1 MISIS
6 DVNWLIKI
14 CCCNS
19 GGHKRWTKWWQESCA
34 TKAWQVGGTWTI
46 SWSRAVCQTW
56 EKPFVHASV
65 ATKFVDVVFN
75 ITLPKAGA
83 QNQIKRCNTK
93 KNTSLYREESSG
105 HGATMADT
113 GPITIETSWIQLF
126 RAHDTIV
133 PFSNHQQ
140 TMWHSAKYVS
150 NWIISATNTLKLTTS
165 INIWY
170 QVFLSAVLSWF
181 MVQLWP
187 KRRAAPCCGGT
198 SCHKK
203 GDRQI
208 VGL

>member
-93 KNTSLYREESSG
+93 KTLVCTGKKVLDTEQQWRTPAQLRLRPHESNSSG
-105 HGATMADT
+105 HMTPLCLSATISKRCGIRQNMCQ
-113 GPITIETSWIQLF
+113 IESF
-126 RAHDTIV
+126 
-133 PFSNHQQ
+133 PQQ
-140 TMWHSAKYVS
+140 TRW
-150 NWIISATNTLKLTTS
+150 NWPPRLTYDTRFS
-165 INIWY
+165 Y
-170 QVFLSAVLSWF
+170 L
-181 MVQLWP
+181 
-187 KRRAAPCCGGT
+187 RC
-198 SCHKK
+198 
-203 GDRQI
+203 
-208 VGL
+208 